1 MPLIASLIRYVR
13 INNTLRERRRPHPFR
28 MTVYYFSE
36 GLKKLRA
43 VAAKLDPTTVHEVT
57 LYSRGLPCM
66 QVLTSAPSFP
76 HR

>member
-1 MPLIASLIRYVR
+1 
-13 INNTLRERRRPHPFR
+13 
-28 MTVYYFSE
+28 MTVYYISE

-43 VAAKLDPTTVHEVT
+43 VAAKLDPTTFNEVT

-66 QVLTSAPSFP
+66 HVLTSAPSFP